1 MRHEQNTWRWPQL
14 RSFGLVEAASVL
26 LRREPGEDDED
37 EDEDEDDEE
46 GGEDDDEDADEE
58 GDGYSE

>member
-1 MRHEQNTWRWPQL
+1 MSRIHGDGPNSEALDWW
-14 RSFGLVEAASVL
+14 EAASVL